1 MKRPLFSGNS
11 ADAADRDDSQYPLS
25 TLPER
30 VHRRR
35 DMELNTL
42 AILILI
48 ALFALWK
55 LDFIATLLNLRALSP
70 DLPVEFADVFDA
82 ERYARSQAYTRE
94 SARFEIIHS
103 IFSLGVLLGFWF
115 LGGFGWLDG
124 FARGLAPGEITAGL
138 IFLGLLFAGH
148 MLLHLPFSIYDT
160 FVIEEKFGF
169 NKTTPATFAIDQVK
183 GLLLA
188 ALLGL
193 PLAAGILWIFSH
205 VAHAWLWA
213 WGFFVAFQ
221 LFLTWLAPTL
231 ILPLFNKFTPMEDGP
246 LRQAIQ
252 AMAAKCGFPLGEIS
266 VMDGSKRS
274 TKANAFFTGF
284 GKTKKI
290 ALYDTLVEEQSQDE
304 LVAVLAHEIGHF
316 KLKHIT
322 QRLVVSMLQAGVLF
336 YLLGLVTDPDGA
348 FARQLFDA
356 FGVEQVSPHVGLVLF
371 SILFAPASRL
381 LGIAANAW
389 SRKHEF
395 EADAFAARATGNPGS
410 LVSALKKLSA
420 KNLSNLTPHPFRVF
434 LDYSHPP
441 VLTRIGALRSL

>member
-1 MKRPLFSGNS
+1 
-11 ADAADRDDSQYPLS
+11 
-25 TLPER
+25 
-30 VHRRR
+30 
-35 DMELNTL
+35 MEWNAVAL
-42 AILILI
+42 LILL
-48 ALFALWK
+48 ALFGLWK
-55 LDFIATLLNLRALSP
+55 LDLAATLLNLKALSP
-70 DLPVEFADVFDA
+70 DLPREFADVFDA
-82 ERYARSQAYTRE
+82 ERYATSQAYTRE
-94 SARFEIIHS
+94 SARFEIIHAT
-103 IFSLGVLLGFWF
+103 FSLTTLLIFWS

-124 FARGLAPGEITAGL
+124 LARGLVPGEIPAGL
-138 IFLGLLFAGH
+138 LFLGLLFLGH
-148 MLLHLPFSIYDT
+148 TLLHLPFSIHDT

-169 NKTTPATFAIDQVK
+169 NKTTPKTFAIDQLK

-193 PLAAGILWIFSH
+193 PLAAGILWIFGEVS
-205 VAHAWLWA
+205 HAWLWA
-213 WGFFVAFQ
+213 WGFFVTFQ

-231 ILPLFNKFTPMEDGP
+231 ILPLFNKFTPMADSP
-246 LRQAIQ
+246 LRQAIE

-290 ALYDTLVEEQSQDE
+290 ALYDTLVEEQTHDE

-316 KLKHIT
+316 KLRHIV
-322 QRLVVSMLQAGVLF
+322 QRLAVSVFQAAALF
-336 YLLGLVTDPDGA
+336 FLLGLVIDGGKFSRA
-348 FARQLFDA
+348 LFDA
-356 FGVEQVSPHVGLVLF
+356 FGVEKISPHVGLVLF
-371 SILFAPASRL
+371 GLLFAPASRL
-381 LGIAANAW
+381 LGIAAAAW

-395 EADAFAARATGNPGS
+395 EADAFAARATGKPES

-441 VLTRIGALRSL
+441 VLTRIAALRRLEDSRWQMADGR

>member
-1 MKRPLFSGNS
+1 
-11 ADAADRDDSQYPLS
+11 
-25 TLPER
+25 
-30 VHRRR
+30 
-35 DMELNTL
+35 MELNAI

-48 ALFALWK
+48 ALFALWN

-70 DLPVEFADVFDA
+70 DLPKEFADVFDA
-82 ERYARSQAYTRE
+82 ERYAKSQAYTRE

-124 FARGLAPGEITAGL
+124 WARYILGDGIPA
-138 IFLGLLFAGH
+138 GLLFLGSLFIGH
-148 MLLHLPFSIYDT
+148 MLIHLPFSIYDT

-169 NKTTPATFAIDQVK
+169 NKTTPKTFVIDQIK

-188 ALLGL
+188 AMLGL
-193 PLAAGILWIFSH
+193 PLAAGILWIFGN

-221 LFLTWLAPTL
+221 LFVTWLAPTL

-316 KLKHIT
+316 KLKHII

-336 YLLGLVTDPDGA
+336 YLLGLVVNPDGK
-348 FARQLFDA
+348 FARELFDA
-356 FGVEQVSPHVGLVLF
+356 FGVEKISPHVGLVLF
-371 SILFAPASRL
+371 GLLFAPVSRL

-395 EADAFAARATGNPGS
+395 EADAFAADATGKPES
-410 LVSALKKLSA
+410 LVTALKKLSA

-434 LDYSHPP
+434 LDHSHPP
-441 VLTRIGALRSL
+441 VLVRINALRAL

>member
-1 MKRPLFSGNS
+1 
-11 ADAADRDDSQYPLS
+11 
-25 TLPER
+25 
-30 VHRRR
+30 
-35 DMELNTL
+35 MELNAL

-55 LDFIATLLNLRALSP
+55 LDFIATLLNLKALSP
-70 DLPVEFADVFDA
+70 DLPKEFEDVFDA
-82 ERYARSQAYTRE
+82 ERYAKSQAYTRE

-103 IFSLGVLLGFWF
+103 IFSLGILLGFWF
-115 LGGFGWLDG
+115 AGGFGWLDEW
-124 FARGLAPGEITAGL
+124 ARL
-138 IFLGLLFAGH
+138 ILGSGIPAGLLFLGALFVGH
-148 MLLHLPFSIYDT
+148 TLIHLPFSIYDT

-169 NKTTPATFAIDQVK
+169 NKTTPKTFVIDQIK

-193 PLAAGILWIFSH
+193 PLAAGILWIFEK
-205 VAHAWLWA
+205 VPNAWLWA

-221 LFLTWLAPTL
+221 LFLTWLAPSV

-284 GKTKKI
+284 GKNKKI

-316 KLKHIT
+316 KLKHII
-322 QRLVVSMLQAGVLF
+322 QRLVVAMLQAGALF
-336 YLLGLVTDPDGA
+336 FLLGLVTDPNGK
-348 FARQLFDA
+348 FSRELFDA
-356 FGVEQVSPHVGLVLF
+356 FGVAKISPYVGLVLF
-371 SILFAPASRL
+371 GLLFAPVSRL

-395 EADAFAARATGNPGS
+395 EADAFAANATGNPES

-434 LDYSHPP
+434 LDHSHPP
-441 VLTRIGALRSL
+441 VLVRIEALRGK

>member
-1 MKRPLFSGNS
+1 
-11 ADAADRDDSQYPLS
+11 
-25 TLPER
+25 
-30 VHRRR
+30 
-35 DMELNTL
+35 MEWNAVAL
-42 AILILI
+42 LILL
-48 ALFALWK
+48 ALFGLWK
-55 LDFIATLLNLRALSP
+55 LDFIATLLNLKALSP
-70 DLPVEFADVFDA
+70 ELPREFSDVFDA

-103 IFSLGVLLGFWF
+103 SFSLATLLVFWT

-124 FARGLAPGEITAGL
+124 VARGLVSAEIPAGL
-138 IFLGLLFAGH
+138 VFLGLLFVGQT
-148 MLLHLPFSIYDT
+148 LLHLPFSIYDT

-169 NKTTPATFAIDQVK
+169 NKTTPKTFVIDQIK

-188 ALLGL
+188 AVLGL
-193 PLAAGILWIFSH
+193 PLVAGLLWIFGH

-213 WGFFVAFQ
+213 WGFFVTFQ

-231 ILPLFNKFTPMEDGP
+231 ILPLFNKFTPMADGP
-246 LRQAIQ
+246 LLRAIH
-252 AMAAKCGFPLGEIS
+252 AMAEKCGFPLAEIS

-316 KLKHIT
+316 KLRHIV
-322 QRLVVSMLQAGVLF
+322 QRLAVSVVQAAALF
-336 YLLGLVTDPDGA
+336 FLLGLVIDGGTFSRA
-348 FARQLFDA
+348 LFDA
-356 FGVEQVSPHVGLVLF
+356 FGVEKISPHVGLVLF
-371 SILFAPASRL
+371 GLLFAPASRL
-381 LGIAANAW
+381 LGIAAAAW

-395 EADAFAARATGNPGS
+395 EADAYAAKATGQPEA

-434 LDYSHPP
+434 LDHSHPP
-441 VLTRIGALRSL
+441 VLVRIAALRRL